1 MMILNKQE
9 AVLLIDDLAAMA
21 AVNENAMHLFDTVA
35 ERGAF
40 LMGVAH
46 LKAEFVKRIDDYV

>member
-1 MMILNKQE
+1 MMILNKEE
-9 AVLLIDDLAAMA
+9 ALLLIDDLAAMA
-21 AVNENAMHLFDTVA
+21 ATDEQAYLFDSIA

-46 LKAEFVKRIDDYV
+46 LKSEFVKRIDDYV